1 MTQSGCLI
9 FSVPKLKTISQRC
22 SLEWTLDK
30 RKSRHRIQPKMHDK
44 TWNIESRLKTLV
56 HCAPRWIFAPLF
68 IYTFQEFKRP
78 ALHYRGPQG
87 FWGSGGKWLFIFREL
102 GSTGTYLQ
110 GFGEH
115 ALSFGDLGSTKKVKK
130 NLTLK
135 DKPSFRLIFFF

>member
-1 MTQSGCLI
+1 M
-9 FSVPKLKTISQRC
+9 
-22 SLEWTLDK
+22 
-30 RKSRHRIQPKMHDK
+30 
-44 TWNIESRLKTLV
+44 
-56 HCAPRWIFAPLF
+56 
-68 IYTFQEFKRP
+68 
-78 ALHYRGPQG
+78 

-135 DKPSFRLIFFF
+135 DKPSFRLIFFFFNSSASVDSLQTPPPPLII